1 MANTLSSTGGLQ
13 EARSNGTDLSRLR
26 KLFHALNAEWPTWTT
41 SIIGGA
47 IQKLRLLNIDNSDVE
62 DPE

>member
-13 EARSNGTDLSRLR
+13 EARSNSTDLSRLR
-26 KLFHALNAEWPTWTT
+26 KLLHALNAEWLTWTN

-47 IQKLRLLNIDNSDVE
+47 IQKLRSLNIDNSDVE